1 MLYLIGGAP
10 RVGKSIIAQQL
21 MKEKGVPWLSTD
33 VLRSICYDLTPEALR
48 EEFYPYVGVTDNNVV
63 FSQPVDVIVKQ
74 QITEA
79 ESMKSSIKTF
89 IKHQIDVRDNF
100 ILEGVH
106 LLPKHIIDF
115 YNENPGLQDQIKVLF
130 IVDTNP
136 ENISKGLQMNTSH
149 FDWLSGAKPNT
160 YRAVAEFVA
169 KFSKY
174 IGEETNKYD
183 MTLYSRTSDFADD
196 IKNCAEL
203 MAG

>member
-10 RVGKSIIAQQL
+10 RVGKSIIAKQL
-21 MKEKGVPWLSTD
+21 MKEKGIPWLSTD
-33 VLRSICYDLTPEALR
+33 VLRSICYDLTPEELR
-48 EEFYPYVGVTDNNVV
+48 EELYPYVGVTDNDIV
-63 FSQPVDVIVKQ
+63 FSQPLDVIVKQ

-79 ESMKSSIKTF
+79 ESMKPSIETF
-89 IKHQIDVRDNF
+89 IKHQIDVRENF

-106 LLPKHIIDF
+106 LLPKHIADF
-115 YNENPGLQDQIKVLF
+115 YKENPELQDQIKVLF
-130 IVDTNP
+130 IVDTDP
-136 ENISKGLQMNTSH
+136 ENILKGLQMNTSH

-174 IGEETNKYD
+174 IEEEVNKYD
-183 MTLYSRTSDFADD
+183 MILYSRTSDFVID
-196 IKNCAEL
+196 IKNCSEL